1 MMVDLLV
8 FRLCLRAFCLLIVLI
23 RWFFAGFVLT
33 LEVTLC
39 ELFWVYGTCVFVIFG
54 WFTDC

>member
-1 MMVDLLV
+1 MRFV
-8 FRLCLRAFCLLIVLI
+8 LLIVLI
-23 RWFFAGFVLT
+23 CWFFAGFVLT

-39 ELFWVYGTCVFVIFG
+39 GLFWIYGTCVFVIFG